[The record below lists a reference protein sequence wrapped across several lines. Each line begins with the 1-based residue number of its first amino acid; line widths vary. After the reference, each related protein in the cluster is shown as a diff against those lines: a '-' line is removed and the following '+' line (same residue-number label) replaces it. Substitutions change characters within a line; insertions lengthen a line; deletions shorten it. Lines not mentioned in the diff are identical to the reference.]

1 MPPHAAVEQAGG
13 GGEYSCWGPGKQ
25 VQESSVKYCE
35 GAIVVGAGPAG
46 LATAACLQAQ
56 GVGALVLEKAA
67 CIASLWQLKTYDRL
81 HLHLPK
87 QFCELPLFPFP
98 ADFPTYPA
106 RHQFVRY
113 LQDYAAHFALAPLF
127 NHAVHHAEFDA
138 RSALWHVKTTT
149 TTTSTTTGCGAREF
163 RARWLVVA
171 SGENADPVVPAFPGA
186 AAFHGPLFHSSAYR
200 NGVAFH
206 GQNVLVVGCGNTGM
220 EIALDLANF
229 GASPS
234 LVVRSPVS
242 YLIPKLAFVKH
253 KPGCGFGFLGLKQA
267 KLRGLVFWCD

>member
-1 MPPHAAVEQAGG
+1 MPPHVMQSPGCGVE
-13 GGEYSCWGPGKQ
+13 YWGKQ
-25 VQESSVKYCE
+25 TQDLKYFE
-35 GAIVVGAGPAG
+35 GVIIVGAGPSG

-56 GVGALVLEKAA
+56 GVRSLILEKAA

-106 RHQFVRY
+106 RHQFVDY
-113 LQDYAAHFALAPLF
+113 LQAYATQFGLQPLF
-127 NHAVHHAEFDA
+127 NHTVNRAEFDS

-149 TTTSTTTGCGAREF
+149 GCSAREF

-171 SGENADPVVPAFPGA
+171 SGENAEPVVPVFKGVREFEGKV
-186 AAFHGPLFHSSAYR
+186 FHASAYR
-200 NGVAFH
+200 NGVAFQ
-206 GQNVLVVGCGNTGM
+206 GKKVLVVGCGNTGM
-220 EIALDLANF
+220 EIALDLANY

-234 LVVRSPVS
+234 LVVRSPVRAHNHEPS
-242 YLIPKLAFVKH
+242 PTLASELPSLHFWVERWN
-253 KPGCGFGFLGLKQA
+253 FL
-267 KLRGLVFWCD
+267 